1 MNATDRAAQALL
13 VLRTDIDHGVPGD
26 HRVAALGALLEL
38 WADHEPEDWLRVA
51 VAELWRWR
59 GDVVELR
66 TLVDGCLGRVML
78 ARAAETVPRRTTML
92 PPPSGDEERE
102 ERAAAR
108 RTLESIEV
116 RDDAADWG
124 AVPAHSTMPA
134 SAEWYEAERRLV
146 MGGGLRL

>member
-1 MNATDRAAQALL
+1 MNANDRAAQALL
-13 VLRTDIDHGVPGD
+13 ALSADIELGVPGD
-26 HRVAALGALLEL
+26 HHTATQGVLLEL
-38 WADHEPEDWLRVA
+38 LADDPTLLWLRVA

-59 GDVVELR
+59 GDASALR
-66 TLVDGCLGRVML
+66 ALVDDCLHRVKL
-78 ARAAETVPRRTTML
+78 AIAAQAAPRWTTML

-134 SAEWYEAERRLV
+134 SAVWYEAERRV
-146 MGGGLRL
+146 AMGGGLRL